1 MASTATEQI
10 HPHTARARGRVDVTC
25 NAWVTNRGL
34 FSVTHRLRSWFLR
47 GVLEALE
54 RQYGTPALA
63 LLTEKVP
70 RRLLPHA
77 SLDRLR
83 ASAALDT
90 IQLDDGEELLLFIDT
105 LLGDGGGRV
114 LEAVGQE
121 LASRAL
127 NQGGV
132 AKFGDLH
139 GTVAR
144 LQAFLDHPFVDTPT
158 LFELKR
164 SDLGF
169 SLTVGVMG
177 RPRATRVLRHLAMGA
192 VMAAERTAREGITG
206 LRLSSEVV
214 ADRAI
219 LSAQYQRSEPARRS
233 ESEPPPT
240 SVRRVTTSFRPPSLS
255 EEVERILSSH
265 RGAAPPRARGISP
278 VPGSYRGSQS
288 SVDRGSVERTS
299 DVQPVAKRASQPDD
313 APETAPV
320 APNELKRKA

>member
-1 MASTATEQI
+1 
-10 HPHTARARGRVDVTC
+10 
-25 NAWVTNRGL
+25 
-34 FSVTHRLRSWFLR
+34 
-47 GVLEALE
+47 VLEALE
-54 RQYGTPALA
+54 RQYGATALA

-90 IQLDDGEELLLFIDT
+90 ILLDDGEELLLFVDT

-114 LEAVGQE
+114 LEAIGQE
-121 LASRAL
+121 LAARAL
-127 NQGGV
+127 SQGGV

-164 SDLGF
+164 TDLGF
-169 SLTVGVMG
+169 NLTVGVVG
-177 RPRATRVLRHLAMGA
+177 RPRATRVLRHLAVGS
-192 VMAAERTAREGITG
+192 VLAAERAAREGIVG
-206 LRLSSEVV
+206 MKLASELV
-214 ADRAI
+214 ADRAT

-240 SVRRVTTSFRPPSLS
+240 SVRRMTTTSFRPPSLS

-265 RGAAPPRARGISP
+265 RVPPAQKARSITP
-278 VPGSYRGSQS
+278 VPGSYRSSQP
-288 SVDRGSVERTS
+288 SVERSSVERTS
-299 DVQPVAKRASQPDD
+299 DVQPVAKRASQPDGTIESTP
-313 APETAPV
+313 AVPG
-320 APNELKRKA
+320 ELKRSKA